1 MFTINGVPVVQRNIE
16 LMRDQMGIREI
27 IIITGHLGSVIEDYF
42 GDGSGWGVQFYYI
55 RNPDLDLGLAW
66 SIFLSREIVD
76 DYFCVILGDEYYQGS
91 NHHQLAAEDY
101 ERKLAICAVKKEAL
115 PAAIKEN
122 YSVRIASDGSI
133 CQLTEKPGTPE
144 NDLLG
149 CGTFVLSPTIFS
161 FLEKAYQGRGSYV
174 DFISLLNTLCQ
185 QGYPIDPFWLEGCY
199 VNINDRNGLDR
210 ATLHD
215 ASCSI
220 S

>member
-1 MFTINGVPVVQRNIE
+1 MQRNIE

-42 GDGSGWGVQFYYI
+42 GDGSRWGVEFYFI

-66 SIFLSREIVD
+66 SILLSREFVD

-91 NHHQLAAEDY
+91 NHQQLAAGDY
-101 ERKLAICAVKKEAL
+101 RQKLAICAVKKEAV

-122 YSVRIASDGSI
+122 YSVRIASNGAIS
-133 CQLTEKPGTPE
+133 QLIEKPVTPE

-149 CGTFVLSPTIFS
+149 CGTFILSPTLFS
-161 FLEKAYQGRGSYV
+161 FLEKAYQGKDSSV

-185 QGYPIDPFWLEGCY
+185 QGYPLDPFWLEGYY
-199 VNINDRNGLDR
+199 VNINDRNGLDL

-215 ASCSI
+215 ASCN
-220 S
+220 